1 MNSSTKTLPQSN
13 IGDKGCLSAAIL
25 SVYDLP
31 NVNGKTVQPLHISM
45 TLLGKEV
52 RTGPP
57 SAKHREKNSFKFVAK
72 GKEENILSIS
82 APLDMLYPETVVF
95 SLALENENTLVAHCK
110 LNSLHIN
117 ESQWLI
123 LNLNP
128 PGENQVQE
136 ENGTTLRIKMCLSG
150 PFRKEVAAIISMSN
164 MWFDT
169 FDSVSTVVSSSVS
182 SISSFIPQ
190 QLPSSKLI
198 LLPTIPLATAAVALL
213 PVLLGLLVVGLPF
226 FLPVLVALLGIGA
239 SIAVGSGVVYLSSA
253 AGREYASNFLVPI
266 WSTFLMTSAGQS
278 LVYDTGPRPSPVALA
293 ATILPKD
300 MMGRLVVSL
309 VIDFVGSSSYL
320 LPVVGEGFDVAW
332 APIQTILLMAMYDE
346 TMPSLKYISF
356 MEEIL
361 PFTDALPSGTLGW
374 CRQYS
379 HLLLG
384 EGMKR
389 VDELRV
395 VLKRD

>member
-1 MNSSTKTLPQSN
+1 
-13 IGDKGCLSAAIL
+13 
-25 SVYDLP
+25 
-31 NVNGKTVQPLHISM
+31 
-45 TLLGKEV
+45 
-52 RTGPP
+52 
-57 SAKHREKNSFKFVAK
+57 
-72 GKEENILSIS
+72 LSIS
-82 APLDMLYPETVVF
+82 APLDMMYPETVVF
-95 SLALENENTLVAHCK
+95 SLTLENEDCLVANCK

-128 PGENQVQE
+128 PGEYQAQE
-136 ENGTTLRIKMCLSG
+136 ESGTTLRIKICLSG
-150 PFRKEVAAIISMSN
+150 PFRKEVAAIISMGN

-169 FDSVSTVVSSSVS
+169 IDSVSSVVSSTVNSF
-182 SISSFIPQ
+182 SSFLPQ

-198 LLPTIPLATAAVALL
+198 LLPTIPLATAAVAVL
-213 PVLLGLLVVGLPF
+213 PILIGLLTVGLPF
-226 FLPVLVALLGIGA
+226 FLPVLVVLLGIGA
-239 SIAVGSGVVYLSSA
+239 SLALGSGVVYLSST
-253 AGREYASNFLVPI
+253 AGREYASNFLLPL
-266 WSTFLMTSAGQS
+266 WSTFLTTNAGQS

-300 MMGRLVVSL
+300 MIGRLVVSL
-309 VIDFVGSSSYL
+309 VIDFIGSSSYL
-320 LPVVGEGFDVAW
+320 LPGVGEGFDVAW

-379 HLLLG
+379 PLLLG

-389 VDELRV
+389 VDELKV
-395 VLKRD
+395 VLKGD

>member
-1 MNSSTKTLPQSN
+1 
-13 IGDKGCLSAAIL
+13 
-25 SVYDLP
+25 
-31 NVNGKTVQPLHISM
+31 
-45 TLLGKEV
+45 
-52 RTGPP
+52 
-57 SAKHREKNSFKFVAK
+57 
-72 GKEENILSIS
+72 
-82 APLDMLYPETVVF
+82 MLYPETVVF

-395 VLKRD
+395 VLKGD

>member
-1 MNSSTKTLPQSN
+1 LFHSYK
-13 IGDKGCLSAAIL
+13 DH
-25 SVYDLP
+25 SVSQID
-31 NVNGKTVQPLHISM
+31 
-45 TLLGKEV
+45 
-52 RTGPP
+52 
-57 SAKHREKNSFKFVAK
+57 FKK
-72 GKEENILSIS
+72 ENILSIS

-136 ENGTTLRIKMCLSG
+136 ESGTTLRIKMCLSG

-169 FDSVSTVVSSSVS
+169 FDSVSAVVSSSVS

-213 PVLLGLLVVGLPF
+213 PVLLGLLTVGLPF

-278 LVYDTGPRPSPVALA
+278 LVYDTGKL
-293 ATILPKD
+293 
-300 MMGRLVVSL
+300 
-309 VIDFVGSSSYL
+309 
-320 LPVVGEGFDVAW
+320 
-332 APIQTILLMAMYDE
+332 Q
-346 TMPSLKYISF
+346 
-356 MEEIL
+356 
-361 PFTDALPSGTLGW
+361 
-374 CRQYS
+374 
-379 HLLLG
+379 
-384 EGMKR
+384 
-389 VDELRV
+389 
-395 VLKRD
+395 